1 MYWSEQNSAENYRI
15 TDDVVDVVFAIS
27 CRCLPV
33 DHAHA
38 LRQALQEALP
48 WLADDERAGIHPLH
62 GAESGNGWMRPD
74 NPDDLLYLSRRT
86 KLTLRLPG
94 HQVGD
99 AGALSGRTIDIAG
112 HPLAVGAC
120 TVRLLSPITTIFA
133 RHVVIGEEG
142 DERAFLAETVKRLGG
157 MDVRPKKILC
167 GMEKIIATPD
177 GGMRTRSLML
187 ADLTVDES
195 VRLQQR
201 GLGPERQLG
210 CGLFIPHKDVD
221 EVRGADR

>member
-1 MYWSEQNSAENYRI
+1 MYWTEQTTSETYRI

-33 DHAHA
+33 DHAQA
-38 LRQALQEALP
+38 LREGLQRALP
-48 WLADDERAGIHPLH
+48 WLAAEEGAGIHPLH

-86 KLTLRLPG
+86 KLVLRLPK
-94 HQVGD
+94 QRVAD
-99 AGALSGRTIDIAG
+99 AGVLSGREIEIMG
-112 HPLAVGAC
+112 NRLAVGASSI
-120 TVRLLSPITTIFA
+120 RPLSPITTIFS
-133 RHVVIGEEG
+133 RYVVMGGPG
-142 DERAFLAETVKRLGG
+142 DEQVFVADIVRQLGEMG
-157 MDVRPKKILC
+157 IRPKKMLC
-167 GMEKIIATPD
+167 GMEKAIATPQ
-177 GGMRTRSLML
+177 GGLRARSLML
-187 ADLTVDES
+187 ADLSVDES

-221 EVRGADR
+221 EVRGTER